1 MRKYV
6 CAGMIALGMSL
17 VGGDVVAAQA
27 SESANLPVV
36 YNALAAAPGIVA
48 PDSPPP
54 GANDWNCT
62 PSAAHPYPVVLVHGT
77 GANMRLNW
85 NALSPL
91 LKNNGYCVYALNFGA
106 NVITNL
112 SGGVVHALGPVAQ
125 SAGELSAF
133 VDQVLAATHAPK
145 VDIVG
150 HSQGG
155 MMPNY
160 YIKFLGGAPKV
171 HHMVGLAPDNHGT
184 DVDGLLRLANALTQA
199 FPGLGAFVYDIVGAF
214 APGAVDQKF
223 DSPFIKKLNSVPDT
237 VSGVRYTVIASRYD
251 QVVTPVASQFL
262 AGENVTNV
270 YVQDKCS
277 LDLAE
282 HIALAFD
289 HIALREVLNA
299 LDPDHASTTECT
311 PVAPYLGG

>member
-6 CAGMIALGMSL
+6 CAGLIALGVSF
-17 VGGDVVAAQA
+17 VGGDVLEAQA
-27 SESANLPVV
+27 AEVADLPVV
-36 YNALAAAPGIVA
+36 YNALAAAPGIAA

-54 GANDWNCT
+54 GANDWNCA

-91 LKNNGYCVYALNFGA
+91 LKNNRYCVYALNFGA
-106 NVITNL
+106 NIVTNL
-112 SGGVVHALGPVAQ
+112 SAGVVNALGPITE

-133 VDQVLAATHAPK
+133 VDRVLAATHAPK

-171 HHMVGLAPDNHGT
+171 HSMVGLAPDNHGT
-184 DVDGLLRLANALTQA
+184 DVSGLLHLANALTQA
-199 FPGLGAFVYDIVGAF
+199 FPGLAAFVYNIVGEF
-214 APGAVDQKF
+214 APGGVDQKF

-237 VSGVRYTVIASRYD
+237 VSGIRYTVIATHYD

-262 AGENVTNV
+262 SGENVTNV

-277 LDLAE
+277 LDHAD

-299 LDPDHASTTECT
+299 LDPEHASSTECT
-311 PVAPYLGG
+311 PVAPFFGG